1 LKVCASNLART
12 QSPKPLAVVF
22 PISIS
27 EPKKILKGTPMK
39 SSPLVYFKPTI
50 LYLAAYILTIIAHE
64 FSHAIMANLVGIPA
78 VVFPFYTNISRTI
91 GSVTDK
97 AMISITG
104 PFVSLSAGLI
114 CLFLFRQAKNTGLKL
129 FLLYAYLLGISIFLG
144 NMFSASMAGDFNRFF
159 NLLGH
164 KLWVKIVVTAIGLLG
179 SIAFMYCVGAIFTRF
194 TISGQYSKKETIMS
208 TIVLPWVLGTFIYI
222 VILLPLPG
230 ELIMGIITSSIFWI
244 FTIAGAWFYKIKSG
258 EALLQLNKTTLAE
271 LIILMLCVF
280 LIRMIS
286 HGVSLS

>member
-1 LKVCASNLART
+1 MV
-12 QSPKPLAVVF
+12 
-22 PISIS
+22 
-27 EPKKILKGTPMK
+27 
-39 SSPLVYFKPTI
+39 
-50 LYLAAYILTIIAHE
+50 HE
-64 FSHAIMANLVGIPA
+64 FSHAIMANVIGIPA
-78 VVFPFYTNISRTI
+78 VVFPFYTNISRTM

-104 PFVSLSAGLI
+104 PFVSIAVGLT
-114 CLFLFRQAKNTGLKL
+114 CLFLFRRAKNTGLKL

-164 KLWVKIVVTAIGLLG
+164 KQWIKIAVTAIGLLG
-179 SIAFMYCVGAIFTRF
+179 SMAFMYYIGAIFMRF
-194 TISGQYSKKETIMS
+194 TTSGKYSKNETIMS
-208 TIVLPWVLGTFIYI
+208 TIFFPWVLSTFIYI
-222 VILLPLPG
+222 VVLLPLPG

-244 FTIAGAWFYKIKSG
+244 FSIAGAWFHKIKSG

-271 LIILMLCVF
+271 LVILILCVI

-286 HGVSLS
+286 HGVSLL